1 MAKQEAKVRLTAN
14 QEEFVVNLISGMTQ
28 REAYKKAFSC
38 VGQKD
43 STIDAK
49 ASKLFAMPKIR
60 QRYDEL
66 QELLKTR
73 QDIKAIMSAEERME
87 WLTKVVNGE
96 IKEEFSITETNPET
110 GEKTEFIIRKPSKLD
125 VKLKALDT
133 LNKMSGEYV
142 TKLQGDVN
150 IQPKLEDLL

>member
-1 MAKQEAKVRLTAN
+1 MAKQEAKERLTPN
-14 QEEFVVNLISGMTQ
+14 QEEFVMNLISGDTQ

-38 VGQKD
+38 VNQKD

-49 ASKLFAMPKIR
+49 ASKLFAMAKVK
-60 QRYDEL
+60 QRYKEL
-66 QELLKTR
+66 QDLIKER
-73 QDIKAIMSAEERME
+73 QKIKAIMTAEERME
-87 WLTKVVNGE
+87 WLSEVVNGT
-96 IKEEFSITETNPET
+96 IKEEVTITETDPET
-110 GEKTEFIIRKPSKLD
+110 GEKIEITIKRPSRLD
-125 VKLKALDT
+125 TKLKALDT

>member
-1 MAKQEAKVRLTAN
+1 MAKQEAKERLTPN
-14 QEEFVVNLISGMTQ
+14 QEEFVMNLISGDTQ

-38 VGQKD
+38 VNQKD

-49 ASKLFAMPKIR
+49 ASKLFAMAKVK
-60 QRYDEL
+60 QRYKEL
-66 QELLKTR
+66 QDLIKER
-73 QDIKAIMSAEERME
+73 QKIKQIMSAEERME
-87 WLTKVVNGE
+87 WLSRVVNGE
-96 IKEEFSITETNPET
+96 IKEEFHMVETDPMT
-110 GEKTEFIIRKPSKLD
+110 GEQTEIIVRKPSKLD
-125 VKLKALDT
+125 TKLKALDT